1 MSFATPIESATISEI
16 EITVTLEVKGYNR
29 ILKCY
34 HGKSTRPVTRKQNVP
49 NYLAYQKIEM
59 ENEAKNAALM
69 ECFRD
74 HLGFTEFND
83 LAFDELHRPLKE
95 TKLRSKMIK

>member
-49 NYLAYQKIEM
+49 NYLAYQKLKWRM
-59 ENEAKNAALM
+59 KLKM
-69 ECFRD
+69 
-74 HLGFTEFND
+74 
-83 LAFDELHRPLKE
+83 LH
-95 TKLRSKMIK
+95 

>member
-1 MSFATPIESATISEI
+1 
-16 EITVTLEVKGYNR
+16 
-29 ILKCY
+29 
-34 HGKSTRPVTRKQNVP
+34 
-49 NYLAYQKIEM
+49 M